1 MCTVLKMLVGSL
13 PCIFTKSFY
22 ILWVYSDRVGV
33 SGSAADFSS
42 AATKERIAATTR
54 ITTTVAFHPTGAGS
68 VTTINITTAVA
79 VCFWFPIKRGRCD
92 IPSLLQY
99 CSPCGCVVVYT
110 YHEHSLRFIWGQT
123 TIWGTPLSSPVT
135 VNLITRPD
143 GRRLE
148 NGLTLFKS
156 RLRRGTEEERWG
168 GARFTLKMNE
178 GCSNSAMA
186 RYCRGT
192 SSVARLTAN
201 NRLVGGAAAF
211 PMESS
216 EGNRVLPRYFY

>member
-1 MCTVLKMLVGSL
+1 MGSL

-22 ILWVYSDRVGV
+22 IVWVYSDRVGV

-42 AATKERIAATTR
+42 AATEERITATTR

-68 VTTINITTAVA
+68 VTTINITTAAA
-79 VCFWFPIKRGRCD
+79 VCFWFPIKCCRCD
-92 IPSLLQY
+92 ISSLLLLQ
-99 CSPCGCVVVYT
+99 PVWLRGR
-110 YHEHSLRFIWGQT
+110 SLRFIWGQI

-156 RLRRGTEEERWG
+156 RPRRGTEEERWG
-168 GARFTLKMNE
+168 GARYTLKMNE
-178 GCSNSAMA
+178 DCSNSAMA

-201 NRLVGGAAAF
+201 SRLVGGVAAF
-211 PMESS
+211 PWRTARAT
-216 EGNRVLPRYFY
+216 GCYLDFFYR